1 MVGRL
6 RCRKASIAC
15 RYYATKHHHSNFI
28 HKIRPKFIVNGIAW
42 VLQYVD
48 HKRAG
53 DRITRCDAPKYDL
66 AENVRDIT
74 EKL

>member
-1 MVGRL
+1 
-6 RCRKASIAC
+6 
-15 RYYATKHHHSNFI
+15 
-28 HKIRPKFIVNGIAW
+28 